1 MSSLP
6 HPEIR
11 NPKPGTAPPKKTVLV
26 VTYYFPPSGGAGVQR
41 ALKFVKYLPDFG
53 WEPVVLTV
61 REDAD
66 FPARD
71 PSLMAEVPPGIK
83 VVRTGIFEPYA
94 LYRKWTGK
102 AGNAAIDIETNTGG
116 NRAGVRERFADFVR
130 STFFIPDARRFWKPR
145 ALAAAEGILKRRNV
159 DAIVST
165 APPYTCHLIA
175 ESISRRHNIPW
186 VADFRD
192 SWVGWLSAPDR
203 WWLPDRVDRGLERK
217 VLRNADRILAV
228 SEGVRSD
235 LSSRHPDIP
244 PDKWRLLSNGFD
256 AADFTG
262 LNPKPAGDKFVV
274 TYTGSLYGKRDP
286 SALLYAAR
294 SLKARRPDL
303 ADKLL
308 IRFIGRSDS
317 STLES
322 FRTLERMFEHVP
334 YVPHSESLRSLLESS
349 ALLLVIDTAAAAGS
363 IVTGKVYEYLGAGRP
378 ILAFAPEGDAARLIR
393 SLGAG
398 AVVAP
403 DDAKGA
409 EAVLEQWM
417 TAWLK
422 GNPIP
427 AASAEAVLRFE
438 RKSLTGELAA
448 VLEEIAK

>member
-1 MSSLP
+1 MNSPS
-6 HPEIR
+6 R
-11 NPKPGTAPPKKTVLV
+11 TVLI

-41 ALKFVKYLPDFG
+41 ALKFVKYLRDFG

-71 PSLMAEVPPGIK
+71 ESLLAEVPAGVE
-83 VVRTGIFEPYA
+83 VVRTDIFEPYG

-116 NRAGVRERFADFVR
+116 KRAGIRERAADFVR
-130 STFFIPDARRFWKPR
+130 STFFIPDARRFWKPQ
-145 ALAAAEGILKRRNV
+145 ALAAAEGILKRRKV

-175 ESISRRHNIPW
+175 ESMRRRHRIPW

-203 WWLPDRVDRGLERK
+203 WWLPDRVDRALENK

-235 LSSRHPDIP
+235 LASRNPDIP
-244 PDKWRLLSNGFD
+244 TGKWRILTNGFD
-256 AADFTG
+256 AADFAG
-262 LNPKPAGDKFVV
+262 LDPNPDADRFVI

-286 SALLYAAR
+286 SALLRACR
-294 SLKARRPDL
+294 SLAERRPDL
-303 ADKLL
+303 AEKLL
-308 IRFIGRSDS
+308 IRFIGRLDS
-317 STLES
+317 STLEA
-322 FRTLERMFEHVP
+322 FRTLGRRFEHVP
-334 YVPHSESLRSLLESS
+334 YVPHGESLKALLESS
-349 ALLLVIDTAAAAGS
+349 ALLLVIDTAAAAGT

-378 ILAFAPEGDAARLIR
+378 ILALAPEGDAARLIR

-403 DDAKGA
+403 DDSGGV
-409 EAVLEQWM
+409 ERVLEEWI
-417 TAWLK
+417 TAWRA
-422 GNPIP
+422 NTHIP
-427 AASAEAVLRFE
+427 RPSANAVLRYE
-438 RKSLTGELAA
+438 RKALTGELAS
-448 VLEEIAK
+448 VLNEISASGGS

>member
-1 MSSLP
+1 
-6 HPEIR
+6 
-11 NPKPGTAPPKKTVLV
+11 
-26 VTYYFPPSGGAGVQR
+26 YYFPPSGGAGVQR
-41 ALKFVKYLPDFG
+41 ALKFVKYLRDFG

-71 PSLMAEVPPGIK
+71 ESLLSEVPAGVE
-83 VVRTGIFEPYA
+83 VVRTGIFEPYG

-116 NRAGVRERFADFVR
+116 KQSGIRERVADLVR
-130 STFFIPDARRFWKPR
+130 STFFIPDARCFWKPS
-145 ALAAAEGILKRRNV
+145 ALAAAEGILKRRKV

-175 ESISRRHNIPW
+175 ESIRRRHGIPW

-203 WWLPDRVDRGLERK
+203 WWLPNRVDRALESK

-235 LSSRHPDIP
+235 LSSRNPDIP
-244 PDKWRLLSNGFD
+244 AGKWRILTNGFD
-256 AADFTG
+256 AADFSG
-262 LNPKPAGDKFVV
+262 LDPKPDADRFVI

-286 SALLYAAR
+286 SALLRACR
-294 SLKARRPDL
+294 SLAERRPDL
-303 ADKLL
+303 AEKLL
-308 IRFIGRSDS
+308 IRFIGRVDS
-317 STLES
+317 TTLDA
-322 FRTLERMFEHVP
+322 FRALGRMFEHVA
-334 YVPHSESLRSLLESS
+334 YVPHGESLKALLESS
-349 ALLLVIDTAAAAGS
+349 ALLLVIDTAAAAGT

-378 ILAFAPEGDAARLIR
+378 ILALAPEGDAARLIR

-403 DDAKGA
+403 EDPSGV
-409 EAVLEQWM
+409 ERILEEWM
-417 TAWLK
+417 TAWQ
-422 GNPIP
+422 GNGPIP
-427 AASAEAVLRFE
+427 HASAEAARRFE
-438 RKSLTGELAA
+438 RKALTGELARI
-448 VLEEIAK
+448 LDEISASTDSQG